1 VLPPLVDDDPLQADN
16 TKEHSIALKHRTFF
30 IKDLRNKFQIVNHA
44 ASRICY
50 PFPTASL
57 KIRSGR
63 NNLNSPT
70 PQTNPGSAQPLARR
84 LGLFDATMLVMGG
97 IIGTGIFMNPYV
109 VAQRVHT
116 PALVLGAW
124 LVGGCIALLGGF
136 IWAELADRMPAA
148 GGQYAYL
155 RDAYHPLVSF
165 LYGWVL
171 LLVIQ
176 TGGMAAVTVTF
187 SRYFL
192 ELTGWRSG
200 DWQVALVALTL
211 LTVINCMGVRAG
223 GTVQSGLMV
232 LKIAAIAL
240 LVFAGTFLIHA
251 HVSWKP
257 FLDQRVSPRL
267 FSSFGAAMVPVV
279 FAFGGWHT
287 ATFAAAEMKA
297 PQRDLPRALIMG
309 VIAVALLYTS
319 VNYVCVR
326 ALGVLNLEHTPTP
339 ASAVMRMA
347 LGQRGATIIALGIA
361 VSTLGYLSQSVLT
374 APRVYFAMARDG
386 LFFRQLAWVHPR
398 SHAPVVAIAIQSV
411 WTMVILLTGSYDKI
425 LNYVTSMDVLFW
437 ALTAGCLFVLRRRE
451 PARSAFPMPAH
462 PYTTALFCV
471 VCLAVV
477 ANTVYTYPENTLI
490 GMAILVAGVPMYY
503 IWRRTSPA

>member
-1 VLPPLVDDDPLQADN
+1 
-16 TKEHSIALKHRTFF
+16 
-30 IKDLRNKFQIVNHA
+30 
-44 ASRICY
+44 
-50 PFPTASL
+50 
-57 KIRSGR
+57 
-63 NNLNSPT
+63 LNSPA
-70 PQTNPGSAQPLARR
+70 PQSDPHSTQSLARR

-124 LVGGCIALLGGF
+124 LVGGCIALMGGF
-136 IWAELADRMPAA
+136 IWAELADRMPTA

-187 SRYFL
+187 ARYFL
-192 ELTGWRSG
+192 ELTGLHFG
-200 DWQVALVALTL
+200 EWQIALVALTV

-232 LKIAAIAL
+232 LKIGAIAL
-240 LVFAGTFLIHA
+240 LVFAGAFLLHT
-251 HVSWKP
+251 HFTWRPV
-257 FLDQRVSPRL
+257 LDQPFSGRL
-267 FSSFGAAMVPVV
+267 VSSFGAAMVPVV

-287 ATFAAAEMKA
+287 ATFASAEIKD
-297 PQRDLPRALIMG
+297 PQRNLPRALIMG

-319 VNYVCVR
+319 VNFVCVR
-326 ALGVLNLEHTPTP
+326 ALGVLALAKTSAP

-347 LGQRGATIIALGIA
+347 LGQRGATIIALAIA
-361 VSTLGYLSQSVLT
+361 ISTLGFLSQSVLT
-374 APRVYFAMARDG
+374 APRVYFAMAQDR
-386 LFFRQLAWVHPR
+386 LFFRQLAWVNPR
-398 SHAPVVAIAIQSV
+398 THAPVLAIAIQSV

-437 ALTAGCLFVLRRRE
+437 ALTAGSLFILRRRD
-451 PARSAFPMPAH
+451 ATRSAFSMPGH
-462 PYTTALFCV
+462 PYTTSLFCL

-477 ANTVYTYPENTLI
+477 GNTLYTYPENTLI
-490 GMAILVAGVPMYY
+490 GFAILAAGVPMYY
-503 IWRRTSPA
+503 IWRRTLRA

>member
-1 VLPPLVDDDPLQADN
+1 
-16 TKEHSIALKHRTFF
+16 
-30 IKDLRNKFQIVNHA
+30 
-44 ASRICY
+44 
-50 PFPTASL
+50 
-57 KIRSGR
+57 
-63 NNLNSPT
+63 LNSPT
-70 PQTNPGSAQPLARR
+70 PQATTSTTQSLARR

-124 LVGGCIALLGGF
+124 LVGGCIALMGGF
-136 IWAELADRMPAA
+136 IWAELADRMPTA

-192 ELTGWRSG
+192 ELTGWHG
-200 DWQVALVALTL
+200 GEWQIALVALTV

-232 LKIAAIAL
+232 LKIGAIAL
-240 LVFAGTFLIHA
+240 LVFVGSFLVHA
-251 HVSWKP
+251 HVTWKP
-257 FLDQRVSPRL
+257 VLDQPLSGGL
-267 FSSFGAAMVPVV
+267 LSSFGAAMVPVV

-287 ATFAAAEMKA
+287 ATFASAEIKN
-297 PQRDLPRALIMG
+297 PRRDLPRALIMG

-326 ALGVLNLEHTPTP
+326 ALGVLTLAKTPAP

-347 LGQRGATIIALGIA
+347 LGQRGATIIALAIA
-361 VSTLGYLSQSVLT
+361 ISTLGFLSQSVLT
-374 APRVYFAMARDG
+374 APRVYFAMAKDR

-398 SHAPVVAIAIQSV
+398 TQAPVLAIAIQSV
-411 WTMVILLTGSYDKI
+411 WTMVILLTGGYDKI

-437 ALTAGCLFVLRRRE
+437 ALTAGSLFILRRRDS
-451 PARSAFPMPAH
+451 ARSTFSMPGH
-462 PYTTALFCV
+462 PYTTALFCA
-471 VCLAVV
+471 VCLAVM
-477 ANTVYTYPENTLI
+477 ANTLYTYPENTLI
-490 GMAILVAGVPMYY
+490 GFAILVAGVPMYY
-503 IWRRTSPA
+503 IWRRTLRA

>member
-1 VLPPLVDDDPLQADN
+1 
-16 TKEHSIALKHRTFF
+16 
-30 IKDLRNKFQIVNHA
+30 
-44 ASRICY
+44 
-50 PFPTASL
+50 
-57 KIRSGR
+57 
-63 NNLNSPT
+63 LNSPT
-70 PQTNPGSAQPLARR
+70 PQTNPGSAQGLARR
-84 LGLFDATMLVMGG
+84 LGLFDVTMLVMGG

-124 LVGGCIALLGGF
+124 LAGGCIALMGGF
-136 IWAELADRMPAA
+136 IWAELADRTPTA

-200 DWQVALVALTL
+200 EWQIAVVALTL

-232 LKIAAIAL
+232 LKITAIAL
-240 LVFAGTFLIHA
+240 LVFAGAFLIHE
-251 HVSWKP
+251 HVNWKP
-257 FLDQRVSPRL
+257 ALDQPLSPGL

-287 ATFAAAEMKA
+287 ATFASAEMKD
-297 PQRDLPRALIMG
+297 PRRDLPRALIMG
-309 VIAVALLYTS
+309 VIAVALLYMA

-326 ALGVLNLEHTPTP
+326 ALGISTLQNTPAP

-374 APRVYFAMARDG
+374 APRVYFAMAKDR

-398 SHAPVVAIAIQSV
+398 TQAPVLAIAIQSV
-411 WTMVILLTGSYDKI
+411 WTMVILLTGSYEKI
-425 LNYVTSMDVLFW
+425 LNYVTSMDSLFW
-437 ALTAGCLFVLRRRE
+437 TLTAGCLFILRRRN
-451 PARSAFPMPAH
+451 PARSSFSMPGH
-462 PYTTALFCV
+462 PYTTAFFCV

-477 ANTVYTYPENTLI
+477 ANTVYRFPGNTLV

-503 IWRRTSPA
+503 IWRRTLRA